1 MKKLLVALAAV
12 LVTAAT
18 YGQGQVNFQNFE
30 ALTDANRGVYR
41 QNPDGSRGPGAGG
54 GITAG
59 LFLVVGGAVS
69 ATPLGT
75 TTFFT
80 DPGAE
85 FLFNPV
91 DVTLPANPGGTT
103 VTLRVRAW
111 DTASG
116 SFANAAQWKGE
127 SADFP
132 QALGGDPGGG
142 GTPTPPTFLQAPGFN
157 VIAVPEPSTIAF
169 GVIGGLALLLR
180 RRK

>member
-1 MKKLLVALAAV
+1 V
-12 LVTAAT
+12 
-18 YGQGQVNFQNFE
+18 
-30 ALTDANRGVYR
+30 
-41 QNPDGSRGPGAGG
+41 GAGAG
-54 GITAG
+54 FTAG
-59 LFLVVGGAVS
+59 LFLVNGGAVS

-103 VTLRVRAW
+103 VNLVVRAW
-111 DTASG
+111 ETAAG
-116 SFANAAQWKGE
+116 SYAAATIKGE
-127 SADFP
+127 SAVFP

-142 GTPTPPTFLQAPGFN
+142 GTPTPPTFLQAPGFTM
-157 VIAVPEPSTIAF
+157 VPEPSTIAF

>member
-30 ALTDANRGVYR
+30 ALTDASRGVYR
-41 QNPDGSRGPGAGG
+41 PNGQGAGA

-59 LFLVVGGAVS
+59 LFLVQGGAVG

-91 DVTLPANPGGTT
+91 DVTLPGNPGGTT
-103 VTLRVRAW
+103 VTLRVIAW
-111 DTASG
+111 DTAGG
-116 SFANAAQWKGE
+116 SYANATQFHGQ
-127 SADFP
+127 SVDFT

-142 GTPTPPTFLQAPGFN
+142 GTPTPPTFLQAPGFTL
-157 VIAVPEPSTIAF
+157 VAVPEPSTIAF

>member
-30 ALTDANRGVYR
+30 ALSDPSRGVYR
-41 QNPDGSRGPGAGG
+41 PGGTVGAGAG
-54 GITAG
+54 YTAG
-59 LFLVVGGAVS
+59 LFLVGGT
-69 ATPLGT
+69 TPLGT

-91 DVTLPANPGGTT
+91 DVTLPGNPGGTT
-103 VTLRVRAW
+103 VNLIVRAW
-111 DTASG
+111 DNASG
-116 SFANAAQWKGE
+116 SYAVAAASGTSGQSTPFAQT
-127 SADFP
+127 
-132 QALGGDPGGG
+132 LGGDPGGG
-142 GTPTPPTFLQAPGFN
+142 GTPTPPTFLQAPGFTM
-157 VIAVPEPSTIAF
+157 VTVPEPSTNAL
-169 GVIGGLALLLR
+169 GVIGGFALLLR

>member
-30 ALTDANRGVYR
+30 ALSDFSKGVYR
-41 QNPDGSRGPGAGG
+41 PGGGNGVNGAGAG
-54 GITAG
+54 FTAG
-59 LFLVVGGAVS
+59 LFLVNGGAIS

-91 DVTLPANPGGTT
+91 DVTLPTNPGGTT
-103 VTLRVRAW
+103 VNLVVRAW
-111 DTASG
+111 ETAAG
-116 SFANAAQWKGE
+116 SYGASTIKGE
-127 SADFP
+127 SAVFP
-132 QALGGDPGGG
+132 QALGGDPGNGQ
-142 GTPTPPTFLQAPGFN
+142 PATPPSFLNAPGF
-157 VIAVPEPSTIAF
+157 VMTVPEPSTIAF